1 MDLQRTILL
10 GGLVIVGY
18 LLWQAWQQDYAPPV
32 VALTP
37 TQTQSQEVANSSV
50 PNALEVPTASAPQE
64 ISKDIVTET
73 SGSQNNWIEVE
84 TDVLKVWI
92 DLKGGDL
99 AQADL
104 RAYKQ
109 TLDENS
115 PDIRLLSS
123 DAKNLYI
130 AQSGLS
136 SEQGPD
142 IPSVGQAQY
151 QSDKKSYQLQPGEDT
166 LTVNLTWKND
176 QGVSVTKQYL
186 FKRGQYLFDIEY
198 ELNNH
203 SKDAWNGQFYGQ
215 FKRKQGEDAGLLGL
229 ATYQG
234 AAISSSD
241 KRYEK
246 VTYKDMTKSDLDR
259 SIEGGWLAMLQH
271 YFVSSFIPNPS
282 QTYRYISWHPE
293 ADVAR
298 IALMGPVLT
307 AQPGDSLKTGAS
319 FYLGPKI
326 AENLKAAAPHL
337 DLTLDYGWFW
347 PISVALFWV
356 MKQFFDIFSNW
367 GVAIILVTLLVK
379 IAFYKL
385 SASSYRSMA
394 HMRVLQPKVMALR
407 ERFGSDKQKMS
418 QAMIE
423 LYRKEK
429 INPLGGCL
437 PILIQIPVFIALYW
451 VIIESVEFR
460 HAPFMFW
467 IHDLSAKDPYY
478 ILPIIMGLSMLLQ
491 QKLSPPPPDPMQ
503 AKVLMFMPV
512 LFTVLFIA
520 FPSGLVLYWVV
531 NNILSISQQYLIT
544 RTIEKQAREK

>member
-1 MDLQRTILL
+1 MDLQRTLLL

-18 LLWQAWQQDYAPPV
+18 LLFQAWQEDYAIK
-32 VALTP
+32 P
-37 TQTQSQEVANSSV
+37 TQGGATHQSEITAVEGNTDV
-50 PNALEVPTASAPQE
+50 PMVSNIPEHHQNEIKLENTESQ
-64 ISKDIVTET
+64 STDWIV
-73 SGSQNNWIEVE
+73 VE
-84 TDVLKVWI
+84 TDVLKLWI
-92 DLKGGDL
+92 DPKGGNL
-99 AQADL
+99 VQADL
-104 RAYKQ
+104 IAYKQ

-115 PDIRLLSS
+115 PDIRLLNS
-123 DAKNLYI
+123 DAQHLYI

-142 IPSVGQAQY
+142 IPSKGQALY
-151 QSDKKSYQLQPGEDT
+151 HTDKKNYVLENGADT
-166 LTVNLTWKND
+166 LTVNLVWKNAE
-176 QGVSVTKQYL
+176 GLSVVKQ
-186 FKRGQYLFDIEY
+186 FIFERGQYLFDVQYDI
-198 ELNNH
+198 NNQM
-203 SKDAWNGQFYGQ
+203 SKDWHGQFYGQ

-234 AAISSSD
+234 AAISSPD

-246 VTYKDMTKSDLDR
+246 VTYKEMSKRDLDR

-271 YFVSSFIPNPS
+271 YFVSSFIPSADQNF
-282 QTYRYISWHPE
+282 RYLSWPPE
-293 ADVAR
+293 DGVFR
-298 IALMGPVLT
+298 VALMGPELT
-307 AQPGDSLKTGAS
+307 VAPGDHIKTGAE

-326 AENLKAAAPHL
+326 AENLKAVAPHL

-356 MKQFFDIFSNW
+356 MKKCYDLFSNW

-394 HMRVLQPKVMALR
+394 HMRLMQPKIMSLR

-437 PILIQIPVFIALYW
+437 PIIIQIPVFIALYW

-467 IHDLSAKDPYY
+467 IHDLSAMDPYY
-478 ILPIIMGLSMLLQ
+478 ILPIIMGISMVLQ
-491 QKLSPPPPDPMQ
+491 QRLSPPPPDPMQ

-512 LFTVLFIA
+512 IFTVLFIT
-520 FPSGLVLYWVV
+520 FPAGLVLYWVV
-531 NNILSISQQYLIT
+531 NNVLSIAQQYLIT
-544 RTIEKQAREK
+544 RNVERAALGK

>member
-1 MDLQRTILL
+1 MDLQRTLLL

-18 LLWQAWQQDYAPPV
+18 LLWQAWQQDYAV
-32 VALTP
+32 EP
-37 TQTQSQEVANSSV
+37 THAVQHAQETIKDTG
-50 PNALEVPTASAPQE
+50 VPTAVVPEALAPAQDVLNTL
-64 ISKDIVTET
+64 SPSSDWIV
-73 SGSQNNWIEVE
+73 VE
-84 TDVLKVWI
+84 TDVLKLWI
-92 DLKGGDL
+92 DPKGGDL
-99 AQADL
+99 AQAELLD
-104 RAYKQ
+104 YKQ
-109 TLDENS
+109 TLEPNS
-115 PDIRLLSS
+115 PDIQLLSS
-123 DAKNLYI
+123 AAQNFYV

-142 IPSVGQAQY
+142 SPTTGSALY
-151 QSDKKSYQLQPGEDT
+151 QTDKKNYQLQDEQDT
-166 LTVNLTWKND
+166 LVVDLLWKDN
-176 QGVSVTKQYL
+176 QGLSVTKQFI
-186 FKRGQYLFDIEY
+186 FKRGQYLFDIGY
-198 ELNNH
+198 ELNNQ
-203 SKDAWNGQFYGQ
+203 SKKTWYGQFYGQ
-215 FKRKQGEDAGLLGL
+215 FKRKQGEDPGLLGL

-234 AAISSSD
+234 AAISSPD

-246 VTYKDMTKSDLDR
+246 ITYKEMSKNDLDR
-259 SIEGGWLAMLQH
+259 NIEGGWLAMLQH
-271 YFVSSFIPNPS
+271 YFVSSFIPQNDQPF
-282 QTYRYISWHPE
+282 RYLSWTPE
-293 ADVAR
+293 NGVAR

-307 AQPGDSLKTGAS
+307 AAPNESIKTGAQ

-326 AENLKAAAPHL
+326 AENLKVAAPHL
-337 DLTLDYGWFW
+337 ELTLDYGWFW

-356 MKQFFDIFSNW
+356 MKKFHEIFSNW

-379 IAFYKL
+379 IVFYKL

-394 HMRVLQPKVMALR
+394 HMRLVQPKIMSLR

-460 HAPFMFW
+460 HAPFIFW
-467 IHDLSAKDPYY
+467 IHDLSAMDPYY
-478 ILPIIMGLSMLLQ
+478 ILPIIMGISMLLQ

-512 LFTVLFIA
+512 LFTILFIA
-520 FPSGLVLYWVV
+520 FPAGLVLYWVV
-531 NNILSISQQYLIT
+531 NNLLSITQQYIIT
-544 RTIEKQAREK
+544 RNVEKAAHEK

>member
-1 MDLQRTILL
+1 MDLQRVLLL

-18 LLWQAWQQDYAPPV
+18 LLWQAWQQDYA
-32 VALTP
+32 
-37 TQTQSQEVANSSV
+37 TQNVLEAPAQVIDTQVPVANVAASSG
-50 PNALEVPTASAPQE
+50 EVPAKTQNDAAVIAPTT
-64 ISKDIVTET
+64 SSSSDWIV
-73 SGSQNNWIEVE
+73 VE
-84 TDVLKVWI
+84 TDVLKLWI

-104 RAYKQ
+104 LKYQ
-109 TLDENS
+109 QSLEENS
-115 PDIRLLSS
+115 PDVRILSTQAQ
-123 DAKNLYI
+123 DLYVV
-130 AQSGLS
+130 QSGLS

-142 IPSVGQAQY
+142 IPSKGQAHYATAQ
-151 QSDKKSYQLQPGEDT
+151 KSYTLPADADT
-166 LTVNLTWKND
+166 LTVDLNWKNA
-176 QGVSVTKQYL
+176 QGISVVKQFI
-186 FKRGQYLFDIEY
+186 FKRGEYLFDINY
-198 ELNNH
+198 QINNQ
-203 SKDAWNGQFYGQ
+203 SKNPWVGQFYGQ

-234 AAISSSD
+234 AAISSPE

-246 VTYKDMTKSDLDR
+246 ITYKEMSKNDLDQT
-259 SIEGGWLAMLQH
+259 IKGGWLAMLQH
-271 YFVSSFIPNPS
+271 YFVSSFIPNS
-282 QTYRYISWHPE
+282 DQSFRYLSWPPE
-293 ADVAR
+293 DGVFR
-298 IALMGPVLT
+298 VALMGESLTVL
-307 AQPGDSLKTGAS
+307 PGDQLTTGTH

-326 AENLKAAAPHL
+326 AENLKQAAPHL

-356 MKQFFDIFSNW
+356 MKKCYDVFSNW

-394 HMRVLQPKVMALR
+394 QMRVVQPKIMSLR
-407 ERFGSDKQKMS
+407 ERYASDKQKMS
-418 QAMIE
+418 QEMIA

-460 HAPFMFW
+460 HAPFMLW
-467 IHDLSAKDPYY
+467 IHDLSTKDPYY
-478 ILPIIMGLSMLLQ
+478 ILPIIMGVSMLLQ

-503 AKVLMFMPV
+503 AKVLMFMPI
-512 LFTVLFIA
+512 LFTILFIS
-520 FPSGLVLYWVV
+520 FPAGLVLYWVV

-544 RTIEKQAREK
+544 RTIERQAQEK